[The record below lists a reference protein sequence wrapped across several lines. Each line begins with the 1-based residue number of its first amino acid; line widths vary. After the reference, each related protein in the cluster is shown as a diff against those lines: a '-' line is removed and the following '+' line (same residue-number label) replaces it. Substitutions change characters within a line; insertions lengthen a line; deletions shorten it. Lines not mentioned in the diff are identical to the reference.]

1 MLKPTI
7 KTREFLL
14 FEWLFRTL
22 IVALIIIVAPACTT
36 QQVQNPEN
44 FDLYNYLVEAEGVS
58 SRPAEAFSFLKQEA
72 EKGSYQA
79 QTKLGTYY
87 YIGRGTTQNFKKS
100 FEWYKKAA
108 EQADD
113 SDMRPE
119 FVIGVLYAKGQGT
132 KQNLREAV
140 TWFKIASSIKDQ
152 EGELARQ
159 FLQWIKQ
166 HPEQK

>member
-1 MLKPTI
+1 
-7 KTREFLL
+7 
-14 FEWLFRTL
+14 
-22 IVALIIIVAPACTT
+22 
-36 QQVQNPEN
+36 
-44 FDLYNYLVEAEGVS
+44 
-58 SRPAEAFSFLKQEA
+58 
-72 EKGSYQA
+72 
-79 QTKLGTYY
+79 
-87 YIGRGTTQNFKKS
+87 
-100 FEWYKKAA
+100 
-108 EQADD
+108 
-113 SDMRPE
+113 MRPE